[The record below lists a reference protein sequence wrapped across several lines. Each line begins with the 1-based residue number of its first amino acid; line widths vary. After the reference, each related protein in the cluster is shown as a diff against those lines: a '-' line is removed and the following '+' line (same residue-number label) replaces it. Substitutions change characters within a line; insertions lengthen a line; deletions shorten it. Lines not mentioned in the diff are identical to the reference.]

1 MNPTRALISALAL
14 LTLSACGGS
23 DSGNTSEQLLSELK
37 ALRQEV
43 QSLSDDVSKLKNRP
57 TAAPA
62 NRRVER
68 PTTSQAPVN
77 TAGYPAQGKA
87 DAPVTLVEFSDYQCP
102 FCARHTAQT
111 MPLLVENYVNTGK
124 LRYVFMDNPIP
135 SHRKAA
141 KAAEAAHC
149 AGDQGKYWEMHTAMF
164 GAQVQIGLGKFDE
177 FAQQVGLDA
186 ADFSECMKTGRNV
199 AKVNASKQM
208 AAQVGARATPTF
220 VIGKTQP
227 NGVVDGDLL
236 VGAKRYDAFATA
248 INKLLN

>member
-1 MNPTRALISALAL
+1 MNLTRALVSALAL
-14 LTLSACGGS
+14 LTLAACGGG
-23 DSGNTSEQLLSELK
+23 DSGASSEALLNELK

-43 QSLSDDVSKLKNRP
+43 QALSDDVNKLKNRP
-57 TAAPA
+57 AAPA
-62 NRRVER
+62 NRRAER
-68 PTTSQAPVN
+68 PTTAQVPVN
-77 TAGYPAQGKA
+77 TAGYPAKGRA
-87 DAPVTLVEFSDYQCP
+87 DAPVTLVDFSDFQCP
-102 FCARHTAQT
+102 FCARHTTQT
-111 MPLLVENYVNTGK
+111 MPRLIENYVNTGK

-149 AGDQGKYWEMHTAMF
+149 AGDQGKYWEMHNAMF
-164 GAQVQIGLGKFDE
+164 NNQVQIGLGKFDE

-186 ADFSECMKTGRNV
+186 ADFSQCMKTGRHA
-199 AKVNASKQM
+199 AKVDAAKRI